1 MVNFN
6 LIKAIG
12 KDRKG
17 WKTGPMKKG
26 NVGFLKS
33 FDFKKETKKREGN
46 NGYKLFFK
54 EGKQKQLPHKNPVNV

>member
-1 MVNFN
+1 
-6 LIKAIG
+6 
-12 KDRKG
+12 
-17 WKTGPMKKG
+17 MKKG

-54 EGKQKQLPHKNPVNV
+54 EGKQKQLPHKNPINV